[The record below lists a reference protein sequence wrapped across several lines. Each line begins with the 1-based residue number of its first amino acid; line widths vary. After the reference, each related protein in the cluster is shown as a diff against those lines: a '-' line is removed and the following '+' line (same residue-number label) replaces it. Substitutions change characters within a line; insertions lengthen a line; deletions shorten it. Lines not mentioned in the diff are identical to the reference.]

1 MATLQDAIDQIQ
13 AVVRA
18 VEGIRQAPDEPPE
31 GLNFFPFAVAYVEA
45 GEWIIGPPELMTGLH
60 TVVIELHVARKDLPR
75 DVEAA
80 MRYAKAIPNAILD
93 AHRKAEFTAFQ
104 TFERMTYEFAAL
116 GWGGTETLGFRF
128 RIERLKTQDA
138 IT

>member
-1 MATLQDAIDQIQ
+1 MATLQQAIDEIQ
-13 AVVRA
+13 AVVGA
-18 VEGIRQAPDEPPE
+18 VPGIRQAPTVPPE
-31 GLNFFPFAVAYVEA
+31 DLSFFPFAVAFVEA

-75 DVEAA
+75 DVTAA

-104 TFERMTYEFAAL
+104 TFERITYEFAAL
-116 GWGGTETLGFRF
+116 GWNDTATLGFRF